1 MLMVFTSGDGG
12 GGERWGRIGRKRA
25 PPPPIQDDDLRSE
38 RERVPSSV
46 MGGWSTYGR
55 SKNPFRL

>member
-25 PPPPIQDDDLRSE
+25 PPPPIQDDDLRRE
-38 RERVPSSV
+38 RESAKLGD
-46 MGGWSTYGR
+46 GGLVDLR
-55 SKNPFRL
+55 S